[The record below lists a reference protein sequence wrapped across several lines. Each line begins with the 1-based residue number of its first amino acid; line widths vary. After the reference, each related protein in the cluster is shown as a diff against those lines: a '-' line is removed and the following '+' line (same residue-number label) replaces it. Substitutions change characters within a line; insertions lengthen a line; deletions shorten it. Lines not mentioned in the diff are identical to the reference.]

1 MIRYKTT
8 AFSYTRIIA
17 AENAVIN
24 KINQS
29 PYCDQG
35 EKMNKI
41 LQTEDFEDWK
51 TVSTEKL
58 IKLHHKAVDYRNAKN
73 KEYIEARDREIEM
86 QQELNS
92 RFGILSEEKE

>member
-1 MIRYKTT
+1 MI
-8 AFSYTRIIA
+8 
-17 AENAVIN
+17 NN
-24 KINQS
+24 INQS
-29 PYCDQG
+29 PSCDQG

>member
-17 AENAVIN
+17 AENAVI
-24 KINQS
+24 IYNQS
-29 PYCDQG
+29 PSCDQG

-86 QQELNS
+86 QQELNN
-92 RFGILSEEKE
+92 RFGIQPDSLKE

>member
-1 MIRYKTT
+1 MILKE
-8 AFSYTRIIA
+8 SYDKIENHIA
-17 AENAVIN
+17 TKER
-24 KINQS
+24 
-29 PYCDQG
+29 
-35 EKMNKI
+35 KMNKI

>member
-1 MIRYKTT
+1 MLRYKT
-8 AFSYTRIIA
+8 ALIIRR
-17 AENAVIN
+17 E
-24 KINQS
+24 K
-29 PYCDQG
+29 
-35 EKMNKI
+35 KMNKI

-86 QQELNS
+86 QQELNN

>member
-1 MIRYKTT
+1 
-8 AFSYTRIIA
+8 
-17 AENAVIN
+17 
-24 KINQS
+24 
-29 PYCDQG
+29 
-35 EKMNKI
+35 MNKI

-73 KEYIEARDREIEM
+73 KEYTEARDREIEM
-86 QQELNS
+86 QQELNN